1 MSLELARER
10 AAQMARYGAIGALAT
25 AAHYALM
32 AALMASGLTPL
43 VSSSAGAVLGAFVAY
58 AANRKFTFRATHS
71 TARMVRFL
79 LVAALGLLLNGFF
92 LVTIHTWLISSII
105 GAQLLTTALVFV
117 VTFFINLK
125 WSFA

>member
-71 TARMVRFL
+71 TDWPKKRRVK
-79 LVAALGLLLNGFF
+79 GL
-92 LVTIHTWLISSII
+92 II
-105 GAQLLTTALVFV
+105 LETG
-117 VTFFINLK
+117 
-125 WSFA
+125 SR